1 MIKTLKL
8 VNSWSQLHSHST
20 TETHLEANESPE
32 DEIQL
37 KLKYGKKMIHNDI
50 NQHIV
55 IGHFILSYKGL
66 SENNQERLLSE
77 GQIVCK

>member
-37 KLKYGKKMIHNDI
+37 KLKYGKK
-50 NQHIV
+50 
-55 IGHFILSYKGL
+55 K
-66 SENNQERLLSE
+66 
-77 GQIVCK
+77 

>member
-8 VNSWSQLHSHST
+8 VNSWSQLLSHST

-37 KLKYGKKMIHNDI
+37 KLIYVLKIYMLKSLFSDI
-50 NQHIV
+50 FTV
-55 IGHFILSYKGL
+55 
-66 SENNQERLLSE
+66 E
-77 GQIVCK
+77 

>member
-20 TETHLEANESPE
+20 TETHLEANENPE

-37 KLKYGKKMIHNDI
+37 KMLLGVHIQSFPAHKEQYGDSFKN
-50 NQHIV
+50 
-55 IGHFILSYKGL
+55 
-66 SENNQERLLSE
+66 
-77 GQIVCK
+77 